1 MKVEQHI
8 QAMTHSPNHV
18 LLERF
23 TLRRAHV
30 HTNERTSPGTSFGN
44 FIESNIGY
52 NNQVPLTDGICDSE
66 LVTIQQLHWPY
77 LKVVSGRP
85 HKE

>member
-30 HTNERTSPGTSFGN
+30 HTNEQTLLGTSFGD
-44 FIESNIGY
+44 FIEGGIGY
-52 NNQVPLTDGICDSE
+52 DDQVPLTDGIFDSK
-66 LVTIQQLHWPY
+66 LVA
-77 LKVVSGRP
+77 V
-85 HKE
+85 